1 MRGVLWPGPWAVTLV
16 CGLFPNPQ
24 AHNYVGS
31 LINLFTHWTESVVL
45 RARLAR
51 LQAPGLTWWARQGFY
66 SCGGY
71 LGGGRGMGR
80 D

>member
-1 MRGVLWPGPWAVTLV
+1 MRGVLWPEPWAVTLV

-45 RARLAR
+45 CARLAR
-51 LQAPGLTWWARQGFY
+51 L
-66 SCGGY
+66 
-71 LGGGRGMGR
+71 
-80 D
+80 